1 MTTEPEEKESELAA
15 PPEGGAPAK
24 ESGASAN
31 EGEAPAKDR
40 AAAKEAA
47 RLKLEERKRA
57 AREREEEK
65 KRLAKEAEE
74 AAALLAAKLE
84 SLPVRSGC
92 YLFYDKNRECLYVG
106 KAKSLRSRVRSYF
119 QENTGDERY
128 FIPIL
133 RTLVRDLETV
143 VTATEKEAAV
153 LENELIKKNK
163 PRFNVKLRDDK
174 DFLCLRLDAKKEWPF
189 LETVRRPE
197 EDGARYFGPYHSATS
212 ARRTLHLVNKHFQL
226 RTCSDADFAT
236 RKRPCLQYQI
246 KRCLGPCVYEVDRAY
261 YGEMVRSV
269 TLFLEGRHDEL
280 TGELTTRMRDAARSM
295 EFESAAIYRDQ
306 LKAIEA
312 IREEQRVVAIKD
324 VDQDIVGLYRE
335 GSLVELEV
343 LVVRSGHVLDTLSFS
358 LKGVEVPDE
367 EVLSGFLAD
376 YYGGVVDP
384 KSIPDEVLVP
394 TLPDGVEGVA
404 EWLGER
410 RGRKVV
416 ILRPQRGPRVDL
428 MKMAEDNA
436 HHSFREKQRA
446 GDDLEARLTEL
457 RDRLRLPD
465 LPHRIECCDISH
477 LGGGDTVG
485 SIVSLLD
492 GLPDKK
498 RYKSYNVKSVS
509 EGDDYGAMYEVLA
522 RRFRRGKAADDAK
535 AGKSPDARDAPE
547 LAPDDPAEVTGED
560 EMEEELAALEGGQ
573 TGTLPGSE
581 TGAPEGDE
589 TGTLQRDETA
599 TFETLKTGTL
609 VGGATGT
616 LEGAETGSL
625 PPAPTASAGKSRKGR
640 ERDGEWDL
648 PDLFVV
654 DGGRGQLQVALS
666 AAKDLGLHGL
676 PIVGLAKERE
686 NALGDKVVE
695 RVYLPGQKNGIP
707 LRTGS
712 TALFF
717 LARARDEAHRFAN
730 FARKRLGKRARLR
743 SDIDD
748 IPGLGAAGKTLLRE
762 LGSMAAVRAATDA
775 QILAVPGITKRHLT
789 ALRKV
794 IVAPSDTG

>member
-1 MTTEPEEKESELAA
+1 VTTEPEEKESEAAASHEEGPEAA
-15 PPEGGAPAK
+15 PLAEAAIPPA
-24 ESGASAN
+24 AT
-31 EGEAPAKDR
+31 GEIDAPAKDR

-119 QENTGDERY
+119 QQNTGDERY

-189 LETVRRPE
+189 LETVRRPD

-236 RKRPCLQYQI
+236 RRRPCLQYQI
-246 KRCLGPCVYEVDRAY
+246 KRCLGPCVYDVDRAY

-457 RDRLRLPD
+457 QDRLRLPD

-547 LAPDDPAEVTGED
+547 LAPDDPADVTGED
-560 EMEEELAALEGGQ
+560 EMEEERAGLEGGE
-573 TGTLPGSE
+573 TGTLPG
-581 TGAPEGDE
+581 G
-589 TGTLQRDETA
+589 ETA
-599 TFETLKTGTL
+599 
-609 VGGATGT
+609 T

-625 PPAPTASAGKSRKGR
+625 PPAPAAPAGKPPRKGR

-762 LGSMAAVRAATDA
+762 LGSMAAVRAATDE
-775 QILAVPGITKRHLT
+775 QILAVKGITKRHLT

-794 IVAPSDTG
+794 IMVPDTG